1 MRRSP
6 HRCSVPML
14 QLQEPPFL
22 GRVVSL
28 SEVRSTGFD
37 GKVVPTALLGT
48 LKGKIVPTALGKPKG
63 EARRCDVP
71 LLQLRESSVT
81 SVTSDDVNIELLPS
95 NFQGMVVPTALGT
108 VSKPTAEAAEPTAEA
123 AEPTAV
129 VAALSD
135 NQDWRQRGAD
145 AARGL
150 FAKVKSQGKAGVLS
164 LVAETVVFW
173 IVILIPASLA
183 VYHQQTGAWAPDQS
197 DPESWAAFTAILGS
211 CYVFCKIPPI
221 EAARWAW
228 VIAWTPWMAENVLGE
243 KPESDLADSAQSEG
257 NL

>member
-1 MRRSP
+1 VSRSSP
-6 HRCSVPML
+6 HRCGALLL
-14 QLQEPPFL
+14 QLQEPPGQSDTFL

-28 SEVRSTGFD
+28 SDVRGSTGFE
-37 GKVVPTALLGT
+37 GKVVPTAFMST
-48 LKGKIVPTALGKPKG
+48 MKGKVMPTALGKPKG
-63 EARRCDVP
+63 ETRRCDDPV
-71 LLQLRESSVT
+71 LELRESAVADKE
-81 SVTSDDVNIELLPS
+81 VQIEVLPS
-95 NFQGMVVPTALGT
+95 SFQGMVVPTALGT
-108 VSKPTAEAAEPTAEA
+108 AAKL
-123 AEPTAV
+123 TAV
-129 VAALSD
+129 AAPSD
-135 NQDWRQRGAD
+135 AARSDEQDWLQRGAA

-150 FAKVKSQGKAGVLS
+150 LTKVKSNGKAGALS

-173 IVILIPASLA
+173 VAILIPASL
-183 VYHQQTGAWAPDQS
+183 VVFHQQTGAWAPDQS

-243 KPESDLADSAQSEG
+243 KPQADTKDVSAQAEG